1 MLLPSVLLALVLGSV
16 LLVQG
21 RSWWAFVLG
30 GVSIVAGWGLDRGEL
45 DPAVLTVL
53 AVGGALAAIT
63 GIPALRRVLVTGPS
77 MRLVAPLLPRM
88 SETER
93 VALEAGTVWWD
104 GELFSGRPDW
114 DRLARFE
121 PVPLTDEE
129 QRFLDEEV
137 ETICR
142 MTDNERV
149 DELGDLPPE
158 VWSYL
163 KSKRFMGLIIP
174 REYGGLDFSARAVSE
189 IITRCSSH
197 NVTLAVTVM
206 LPSSLGPAELLL
218 HYGTEEQKKRWL
230 PRLARGEEVP
240 AFALTEPFAGSDAG
254 SLSSRGVVC
263 RGQWNGQ
270 EVLGVRLD
278 WNKRYIT
285 LAPVASLLGVAFQ
298 LEDPEGL
305 LGEDEHRGITLALVP
320 TSLPGVETRRRH
332 DPLGV
337 KFINGPTTGRDVF
350 VPLDHVI
357 GGAAQVGKGWR
368 MLMDCLSAGRSLCL
382 PGLACGAAQ
391 TTLRTV
397 TSYGMVREQFG
408 MPIARFEGVEEK
420 LSRIAGDSWWMD
432 AARELTAASV
442 AAGEKPAVLSA
453 IMKAWTTEAMR
464 DVVNEGMDVLAG
476 AAICRGRKN
485 VLAGFYQALPIGI
498 TVEGANVLTRTLI
511 VFGQGALRCHPF
523 AFAEVDAVQQGDRVA
538 FDRAFAGHIG
548 HTLATAARATATG
561 WTAGLLGS
569 GRTLPGRLA
578 WGSRH
583 VTRLSAAFALVSE
596 ASMITLGADLKR
608 KERLTGRLADAL
620 AHLYF
625 ASAALQRDLRRGSL
639 ASDGPYLEWA
649 LRTHLGAAEDALLG
663 VLDNLPNRLVATA
676 LRVLAL
682 PRGRTVAA
690 PDDALAAEVAR
701 LALTDADTRERLTH
715 SVHVPAPER
724 SGLGAIEDA
733 AAAIGA
739 VAPLLARVK
748 AAVRSGQLQRT
759 AEPKLLSTAVE
770 AGVLTEGEAD
780 SVRHARHL
788 QREAV
793 QVDSFGPEAYRARC
807 GA

>member
-1 MLLPSVLLALVLGSV
+1 MLLPALLLALVLGLA

-21 RSWWAFVLG
+21 RSWWAFTAAGAIVL
-30 GVSIVAGWGLDRGEL
+30 AGWILERGGLDGTAWTAL
-45 DPAVLTVL
+45 GVAAVVA
-53 AVGGALAAIT
+53 AVT
-63 GIPALRRVLVTGPS
+63 GLPVLRRALVTGPS
-77 MRLVAPLLPRM
+77 MGLVAPLLPKM

-114 DRLARFE
+114 SRLAAFD
-121 PVPLTDEE
+121 PAPLTDEE

-218 HYGTEEQKKRWL
+218 HYGTQEQKDRWL
-230 PRLARGEEVP
+230 PRLARGQEVP

-263 RGQWNGQ
+263 RGNWNGK

-305 LGEDEHRGITLALVP
+305 LGGEEKRGITLALVP
-320 TSLPGVETRRRH
+320 ASLPGVETGRRH

-337 KFINGPTTGRDVF
+337 KFINGPTTGREVF

-357 GGAAQVGKGWR
+357 GGAEQVGRGWR

-464 DVVNEGMDVLAG
+464 DVVNEGMDILAG

-523 AFAEVDAVQQGDRVA
+523 AFAEVDAVQQGDREG

-548 HTLATAARATATG
+548 HTLSTAARAALGG
-561 WTAGLLGS
+561 WTSGWLGT
-569 GRTLPGRLA
+569 GRSLPGRGA
-578 WGSRH
+578 WGSRQ
-583 VTRLSAAFALVSE
+583 VSRLSAAFALVSE
-596 ASMITLGADLKR
+596 AAMITLGADLKR

-625 ASAALQRDLRRGSL
+625 ASAALHRDLRRGSL
-639 ASDGPYLEWA
+639 EADAPYLEWA
-649 LRTHLGAAEDALLG
+649 LRTHLGGAEDALLG
-663 VLDNLPNRLVATA
+663 VLENLPNRPVAWA
-676 LRVLAL
+676 LRALTL

-690 PDDALAAEVAR
+690 PNDALAAEVAH
-701 LALTDADTRERLTH
+701 LSLTDTATRERLTH
-715 SVHVPAPER
+715 SVHVPSPER
-724 SGLGAIEDA
+724 SGLGALEDA
-733 AAAIGA
+733 AAAVAAAAPLVAKVKKATRAGSLPRGPEAAQLEAA
-739 VAPLLARVK
+739 VAAELLT
-748 AAVRSGQLQRT
+748 Q
-759 AEPKLLSTAVE
+759 
-770 AGVLTEGEAD
+770 GEAD
-780 SVRHARHL
+780 RILHARHL
-788 QREAV
+788 QREAI